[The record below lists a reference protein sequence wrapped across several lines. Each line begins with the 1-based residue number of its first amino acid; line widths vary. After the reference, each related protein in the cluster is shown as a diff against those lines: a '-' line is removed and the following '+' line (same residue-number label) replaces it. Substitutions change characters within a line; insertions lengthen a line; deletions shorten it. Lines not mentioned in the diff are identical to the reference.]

1 MKSVASSPAMRH
13 RLTHD
18 PRLVKS
24 NVNNYAGQVNDVD
37 AVAVRVWEPICEVA
51 VKV

>member
-1 MKSVASSPAMRH
+1 MKSVASSPAVSY

-18 PRLVKS
+18 ARFVKS

-37 AVAVRVWEPICEVA
+37 AVAVRVSEPICEVA
-51 VKV
+51 VNV